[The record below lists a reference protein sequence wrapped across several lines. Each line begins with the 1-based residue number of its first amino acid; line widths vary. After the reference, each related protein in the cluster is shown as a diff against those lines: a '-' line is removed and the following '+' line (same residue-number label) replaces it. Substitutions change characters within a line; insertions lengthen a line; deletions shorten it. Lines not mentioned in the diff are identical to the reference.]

1 MIVIIWAVSIV
12 IYGLAHIQLLTV
24 QEDEKKAFV
33 GIENIV
39 RGFLLIHLAESLTF
53 KPSLLIFGIGYYLLF
68 EIVLF
73 IRPEKSQV

>member
-1 MIVIIWAVSIV
+1 LIFIIWV
-12 IYGLAHIQLLTV
+12 IGFGVFVIAHVQLLTIH
-24 QEDEKKAFV
+24 EEEKKAYV
-33 GIENIV
+33 GIEKVV
-39 RGFLLIHLAESLTF
+39 RGFLLIHIAESMAF